1 MPMTVAFVLKDAH
14 TIIVKNDELYINS
27 TGNPALATAGSGD
40 VLTGIITGLI
50 AQNYSPI
57 NAAIFGTY
65 LHGKTADLAIEYT
78 GYETFTAS
86 SILKYLPNAILDLF
100 KEPEQQ
106 NSDTS
111 SENT

>member
-1 MPMTVAFVLKDAH
+1 MYF
-14 TIIVKNDELYINS
+14 NS

-50 AQNYSPI
+50 AQGYEPR

-65 LHGKTADLAIEYT
+65 LHGKTADIVTPKT

-86 SILKYLPNAILDLF
+86 NILDYLADAILDLF
-100 KEPEQQ
+100 NQETTDEI
-106 NSDTS
+106 NDE
-111 SENT
+111 ENIT